1 VNDNESIRSA
11 VHHALDGMVRP
22 APELPAKALE
32 RIRAARR
39 GASNGTLRRWSQ
51 AAGVLSVAAIVAVV
65 GIAIHQATLKR
76 DRQGP
81 APVASPSFV
90 VPTSVAKGPGAAIA
104 WLDNLTGVD
113 ANGHIVGRIQAQ
125 TALRSAD
132 GNALYALA
140 DQKVEIYSA
149 TTGML
154 RRTITRNGSGDLA
167 AVTPDGRYL
176 AVLGGNPPAVEMVD
190 ITTGR
195 SAAYTR
201 INSTFPNGGLGFVL
215 VSADGSRVVAIEN
228 FWQKTAMIVLRFDG
242 STLRVEG
249 QAVDGQQ
256 GHSLPTCDGMA
267 PENAVGGL
275 PERLLGDGNTMVS
288 FCPGDGL
295 VSWVDLSRLTI
306 TAQVRVQEENPFWLS
321 PVFSTGSM
329 LYVHE
334 PGTRR
339 ITSVDLQ
346 RRAIIRSAVVNA
358 STALNPLQ
366 WLADQLFP
374 PAMAGGIPRSAAL
387 SPDGRVLYVTAVF
400 GEGIGVAAIDVHDFH
415 VLGHWKLNGGGSL
428 WLSGD
433 GQTIYVTNNGGDR
446 LSILHLGTGSVVT
459 VTPTVP
465 VYDFLPLPN

>member
-1 VNDNESIRSA
+1 MKDNESIRSA

-22 APELPAKALE
+22 APELEAKTLQ
-32 RIRAARR
+32 RVRAARR
-39 GASNGTLRRWSQ
+39 TVSRGGLRRWSQ
-51 AAGVLSVAAIVAVV
+51 AAGVLAVAGVVAVV
-65 GIAIHQATLKR
+65 GIAIHQATLQR
-76 DRQGP
+76 DRQGQ
-81 APVASPSFV
+81 APLASPRFV
-90 VPTSVAKGPGAAIA
+90 APTSVAKGPGAAIA

-113 ANGHIVGRIQAQ
+113 ANGHIVGRIQTQ

-132 GNALYALA
+132 GNALYGLA

-149 TTGML
+149 TTGTL
-154 RRTITRNGSGDLA
+154 QRTITREGSGDLA
-167 AVTPDGRYL
+167 AVTADGRYL
-176 AVLGGNPPAVEMVD
+176 AILGGSPPAVEMID
-190 ITTGR
+190 IAAGR

-201 INSTFPNGGLGFVL
+201 LNSTFPTGGLGFVL
-215 VSADGSRVVAIEN
+215 VSADGSRVVAVEN
-228 FWQKTAMIVLRFDG
+228 FWQKPELVVLRFDG
-242 STLRVEG
+242 SALHVEG
-249 QAVDGQQ
+249 QAVDGEQ

-267 PENAVGGL
+267 PQNAVGGL
-275 PERLLGDGNTMVS
+275 PERLLADGNTMVN
-288 FCPGDGL
+288 FCPGDGM

-339 ITSVDLQ
+339 ITSVDLL
-346 RRAIIRSAVVNA
+346 RRAIVRSTVVNA
-358 STALNPLQ
+358 STALNPWQ
-366 WLADQLFP
+366 WLADKLFP
-374 PAMAGGIPRSAAL
+374 PALAGGIPRSAAL
-387 SPDGRVLYVTAVF
+387 SPDGTVLYVTAVF

-433 GQTIYVTNNGGDR
+433 GQTVYVTNNGGDR
-446 LSILHLGTGSVVT
+446 LSILHLATGSVVT
-459 VTPTVP
+459 VTPTAP